1 MTDVTLIFGLDPG
14 RMVPELL
21 ESLNPF
27 QGLAGSSRILIKPNL
42 VVGRREWKGVDTD
55 PRVVEQ
61 VVIHL
66 KDRGMHNITVAD
78 GAGMGHTATDAF
90 SFCGYTDMAKKY
102 DIKLLDLDNDKYVQK
117 TPAISGPF
125 SKLKIAETAEK
136 SDYIVNIPVMKAH
149 SQTKMTCS
157 LKNMK
162 GVLPR
167 QLKTAFHS
175 RDLEAAIAQLNSIIK
190 PDFTLVDGTYGDL
203 RFETG
208 HTPVEIGMMLAG
220 FEPIAVDC
228 VAAEYLGFKPTDIR
242 HITESLRARNVYVKG
257 IKKIFLNTP
266 AENRTFKTEPAD
278 LSRYPCRIDAGGV
291 CCTCQGNL
299 LFALE
304 RLEEDGRLDRS
315 QHLVIGQQADSGH
328 TISDSGKLIA
338 LGKCAVGRVKADIA
352 IPGCPVK
359 SSDIV
364 DALS

>member
-1 MTDVTLIFGLDPG
+1 MNDVTLIFGLDPAS
-14 RMVPELL
+14 MVPELL

-27 QGLAGSSRILIKPNL
+27 GKLTPGARILLKPNL
-42 VVGRREWKGVDTD
+42 VVGRSEWKGVDTD

-61 VVIHL
+61 VVIYL
-66 KDRGMHNITVAD
+66 KDLGLHDITIAD

-90 SFCGYTDMAKKY
+90 SFCGYIEMAKQY
-102 DIKLLDLDNDKYVQK
+102 DIKLLDLDNYRYIQK
-117 TPAISGPF
+117 RPTISGPF
-125 SKLKIAETAEK
+125 SKLKIAETVEK
-136 SDYIVNIPVMKAH
+136 SDYIINIPVMKAH

-167 QLKTAFHS
+167 QLKTAFHG
-175 RDLEAAIAQLNSIIK
+175 RDLEAAIAQLNSIVK

-208 HTPVEIGMMLAG
+208 NTPVEIGMMLAG

-228 VAAEYLGFKPTDIR
+228 VVAEYLGFKPADIR
-242 HITESLRARNVYVKG
+242 HITQSLRVRKVDING

-266 AENRTFKTEPAD
+266 AENKTFKTEPVD
-278 LSRYPCRIDAGGV
+278 LSRYPCSVDAEGV

-304 RLEEDGRLDRS
+304 RLEDAGRLDKG
-315 QHLVIGQQADSGH
+315 QHFVIGQQGESDF
-328 TISDSGKLIA
+328 TIGDSGKLIA
-338 LGKCAVGRVKADIA
+338 LGKCAVGRIDADIEV
-352 IPGCPVK
+352 PGCPVK